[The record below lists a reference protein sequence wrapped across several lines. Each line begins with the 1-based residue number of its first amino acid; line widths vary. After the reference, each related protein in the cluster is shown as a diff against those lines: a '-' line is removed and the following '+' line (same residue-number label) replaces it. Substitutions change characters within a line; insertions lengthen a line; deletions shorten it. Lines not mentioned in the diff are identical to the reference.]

1 MKNYNDEI
9 KEAKIEEKKNH
20 KSKEKKNNIGVYIVV
35 CIFVFIIMGAFVVAL
50 SNVGLLNI
58 NPITETINKNS
69 NKKKVTLNYTD
80 TSALAKDGVYITDV
94 SNVVE
99 EVMPSIVAITSK
111 TLVNSGSYGP
121 SFFGQQQYS
130 TGAGSGIIIS
140 QTDDEIL
147 ILTNNHVVE
156 DASELSVQF
165 INKKTADAV
174 VKGTSAEKDVAVI
187 SVNISNLDD
196 DTKDAIKIA
205 TIGDSNQLKVGNG
218 IVAIGNALGYGQS
231 VTVGVVSAL
240 NRDVTIDNITNQM
253 IQIDAAINGGNSGGA
268 LLNQSG
274 EVVGINSAKY
284 SSSAYSSSASIEGM
298 GFAIPISDVKD
309 LIEELMNG
317 DTPSSS
323 SNSKVNS
330 SASSNTSS
338 NVTLGVK
345 GSMISSTNFYN
356 MPAGFYITEV
366 VSGSGAE
373 KAGLEEGD
381 IITKI
386 EGNSVSSLNDIREV
400 LAKKS
405 AGDKV
410 KITIAYASGNTYKEK
425 DVSVVVS

>member
-1 MKNYNDEI
+1 
-9 KEAKIEEKKNH
+9 
-20 KSKEKKNNIGVYIVV
+20 
-35 CIFVFIIMGAFVVAL
+35 
-50 SNVGLLNI
+50 
-58 NPITETINKNS
+58 
-69 NKKKVTLNYTD
+69 
-80 TSALAKDGVYITDV
+80 
-94 SNVVE
+94 
-99 EVMPSIVAITSK
+99 
-111 TLVNSGSYGP
+111 
-121 SFFGQQQYS
+121 
-130 TGAGSGIIIS
+130 
-140 QTDDEIL
+140 
-147 ILTNNHVVE
+147 
-156 DASELSVQF
+156 
-165 INKKTADAV
+165 
-174 VKGTSAEKDVAVI
+174 
-187 SVNISNLDD
+187 
-196 DTKDAIKIA
+196 
-205 TIGDSNQLKVGNG
+205 
-218 IVAIGNALGYGQS
+218 
-231 VTVGVVSAL
+231 
-240 NRDVTIDNITNQM
+240 
-253 IQIDAAINGGNSGGA
+253 
-268 LLNQSG
+268 
-274 EVVGINSAKY
+274 
-284 SSSAYSSSASIEGM
+284 M